1 MDGRLQK
8 QVPGLKKRVPGR
20 AGVKKR
26 GSRDSGG
33 LKKRFQGQRR
43 LKKEGVG
50 VKRKGQEVKKRV
62 WGLKK

>member
-8 QVPGLKKRVPGR
+8 QVRGLKKRVPGR

-33 LKKRFQGQRR
+33 F
-43 LKKEGVG
+43 KKEVPGTA
-50 VKRKGQEVKKRV
+50 EVKKR
-62 WGLKK
+62 GRGG

>member
-8 QVPGLKKRVPGR
+8 QVRGLKKKGLQGGRGLKKEVPGT

-33 LKKRFQGQRR
+33 
-43 LKKEGVG
+43 
-50 VKRKGQEVKKRV
+50 
-62 WGLKK
+62 

>member
-8 QVPGLKKRVPGR
+8 QVWGLKKRFQRGRGLKKEVPGT

-33 LKKRFQGQRR
+33 
-43 LKKEGVG
+43 
-50 VKRKGQEVKKRV
+50 
-62 WGLKK
+62 